1 MSQTEAHLFEIFDS
15 VQGEGPYL
23 GVRQLFIRFC
33 GCNLSCAYCDTK
45 LTELSPKYK
54 VEQNAGRGD
63 FKQFDNPVASDQ
75 LLQIIAA
82 KLGKKPPHHSI
93 VLTGGE
99 PMLQVNF
106 LKAILPDIRK
116 FGLPVYL
123 ETNGVLP
130 DHLAEVVDLVDII
143 ALDYKLPS
151 ATGLS
156 DYAVE
161 HRKSLQIAQAKEV
174 FVKVVFTKEA
184 RTLEIDSVAKLMVE
198 INPELCLVLQPA
210 TPQGAIKHW
219 PPAEL
224 MLALYAVA
232 RRSLKNVRVIPQT
245 HKIMKVF

>member
-1 MSQTEAHLFEIFDS
+1 
-15 VQGEGPYL
+15 
-23 GVRQLFIRFC
+23 
-33 GCNLSCAYCDTK
+33 
-45 LTELSPKYK
+45 
-54 VEQNAGRGD
+54 
-63 FKQFDNPVASDQ
+63 
-75 LLQIIAA
+75 
-82 KLGKKPPHHSI
+82 
-93 VLTGGE
+93 
-99 PMLQVNF
+99 
-106 LKAILPDIRK
+106 
-116 FGLPVYL
+116 
-123 ETNGVLP
+123 
-130 DHLAEVVDLVDII
+130 LAEVVDLVDII